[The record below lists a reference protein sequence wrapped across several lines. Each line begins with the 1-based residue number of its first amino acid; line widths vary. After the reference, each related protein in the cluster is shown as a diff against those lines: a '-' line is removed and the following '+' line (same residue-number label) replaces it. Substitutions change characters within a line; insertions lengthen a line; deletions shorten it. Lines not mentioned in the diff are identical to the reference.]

1 MTVSDLSD
9 SDGIGGVVENSAPDT
24 LATLTVGA
32 DDSGATF
39 DGVLQDGFGQL
50 ALDKTGGDTLTLT
63 GASTYSGGT
72 TVEDGTLAISAGG
85 SIATPVTLAGG
96 EISGRGTHGPVSVA
110 TATALT
116 SSASDPT
123 NPPPYGQ
130 PVTFTATISLPG
142 ATYGTPTGSVE
153 FHDETT
159 GTDLGTVAQLTD
171 NLDGTY
177 SAALSVANLDVE
189 DHFVTATYSGDLT
202 FATSASDPYD
212 QEVVPASTTTTVS
225 IADATNPQDGGNPGY
240 GDQLTFT
247 ATVSPGQQPSGGAI
261 PEYDQNGNRETVDF
275 YDTVTGQYLGQ
286 GNLTPNDDG
295 SATATWTGY
304 AENWNG
310 FPWGTPSYN
319 LGVGGY
325 SVIAVYGGDAN
336 FTGSQ
341 SGGAAMNVV
350 GEPITITNAVV
361 GDYFC
366 YSVVY
371 EGDDGVLQGDVSGL
385 DGAGY
390 TLNVDWGDG
399 QSGGSGTQTF
409 SFPKGGAFSVCHYYL
424 LNDAAGAGTQTDNV
438 TATVTASDGPGATT
452 TRSATTNV
460 TATIVNLTPTVA
472 IVVENPPAGGLASVP
487 SSQTFTVDAVVS
499 DPGQASGENE
509 SYSYQWHDNGVA
521 IGTGSSA
528 TVTAGD
534 LLAALDSVTV
544 TDGHGGWTRKWGYS
558 APLRDPVVS
567 ISETDTD
574 TNQTVLG
581 GNDAEFDIHIDA
593 GTAGPDAQMTFSYS
607 TVDPSGGAT
616 AYTST
621 YGPQEVT
628 LWVGDYTEIAG
639 DWVADIPVSVA
650 TTPGIYDGS
659 TATVMVQLSNPYQCQ
674 LAPAPPRPR
683 RRSCIRASK

>member
-1 MTVSDLSD
+1 M
-9 SDGIGGVVENSAPDT
+9 
-24 LATLTVGA
+24 
-32 DDSGATF
+32 
-39 DGVLQDGFGQL
+39 
-50 ALDKTGGDTLTLT
+50 
-63 GASTYSGGT
+63 
-72 TVEDGTLAISAGG
+72 
-85 SIATPVTLAGG
+85 
-96 EISGRGTHGPVSVA
+96 
-110 TATALT
+110 
-116 SSASDPT
+116 
-123 NPPPYGQ
+123 
-130 PVTFTATISLPG
+130 
-142 ATYGTPTGSVE
+142 
-153 FHDETT
+153 
-159 GTDLGTVAQLTD
+159 
-171 NLDGTY
+171 
-177 SAALSVANLDVE
+177 
-189 DHFVTATYSGDLT
+189 
-202 FATSASDPYD
+202 
-212 QEVVPASTTTTVS
+212 VPASTTTTVS

-325 SVIAVYGGDAN
+325 SVIAVYGGNAN

-371 EGDDGVLQGDVSGL
+371 EGDDGVLQGNVSGL

-521 IGTGSSA
+521 IGTGSTA

-558 APLRDPVVS
+558 APPRDPVVS

-593 GTAGPDAQMTFSYS
+593 GTAGPDAADDVLLQYGGP
-607 TVDPSGGAT
+607 VGRGDGLHLHLRPSGGDALGGGLYRDRRRLGRRHT
-616 AYTST
+616 GLRCHHPRHLRRFDCNGDGAVEQSVSM
-621 YGPQEVT
+621 PAC
-628 LWVGDYTEIAG
+628 VGAAEA
-639 DWVADIPVSVA
+639 
-650 TTPGIYDGS
+650 
-659 TATVMVQLSNPYQCQ
+659 TATVVHPCIEMTTDAVTDQVVSGKDGNGKLITTTVIVGQQINLRAVLPAGVNVTGEQWTIPGTNGNSPFAIEKYTQSRGGGIVTAFAAQDPLLQGASVQYYWIAGSNLPYQVQCTVTVAGGPPIVLIAAIRVNTPALT
-674 LAPAPPRPR
+674 LAHKPPRSPT
-683 RRSCIRASK
+683 RSM